1 MVSRAIILAVLLITS
16 MATEIFP
23 VTYDNAAQDR
33 ILEKIQNREPLS
45 KSDEIAKAKT
55 LSLLPK
61 GEKSGTLYTS
71 KNIQITYVSGKTDNF
86 LVEILTKDISR
97 AKVEGVK
104 WFINRGFS
112 QQFICD
118 YPVEFYL
125 NFDLKTQLRE
135 TKTIFSPLPPK
146 CQ

>member
-1 MVSRAIILAVLLITS
+1 MV
-16 MATEIFP
+16 TEIFP
-23 VTYDNAAQDR
+23 LTWDEKAQDR
-33 ILEKIQNREPLS
+33 LLEKVENRAPLS
-45 KSDEIAKAKT
+45 ESDETAKAKT

-61 GEKSGTLYTS
+61 GEKSGTLYST
-71 KNIQITYVSGKTDNF
+71 KTIIITYVSGKTDNF
-86 LVEILTKDISR
+86 LVEILTEDIQG
-97 AKVEGVK
+97 AKEEGVQ
-104 WFINRGFS
+104 WFRNRGFS

-135 TKTIFSPLPPK
+135 TETIFSPLPPK